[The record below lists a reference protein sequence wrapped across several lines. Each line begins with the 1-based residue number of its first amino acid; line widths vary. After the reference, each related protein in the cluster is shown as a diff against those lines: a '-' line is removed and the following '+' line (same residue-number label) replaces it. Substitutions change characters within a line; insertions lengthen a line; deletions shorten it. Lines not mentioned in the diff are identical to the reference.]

1 MLQLCLVYAMNYDHQ
16 DDRYL
21 QMYKILPRSL
31 AQSLLSGVFEMGRRY
46 PLFASS
52 RALVSGFSTMGSS
65 RYLPLP
71 ISAGGRGVYALLPRD
86 KEGQDLLKAA
96 LRAFETAAR
105 VLSDA

>member
-1 MLQLCLVYAMNYDHQ
+1 MLLGSVRPSYFGGVFLANLH
-16 DDRYL
+16 
-21 QMYKILPRSL
+21 KILPRSL

-71 ISAGGRGVYALLPRD
+71 ISAGGRGVYELLPRD